1 MQHKPRR
8 LGPLIVPVLLV
19 AICARAAGA
28 ALGADE
34 IIKQHL
40 QSLGS
45 PEARTAK
52 SRVVEGSAI
61 YKLLVGG
68 SGQIQGKAVLVS
80 EKQKLHLLLKVNAN
94 EYRGEQF
101 ICDGERTNV
110 AGTYADKTRSEFGE
124 FVRTQDVMLREGL
137 LGGVLSTAWPM
148 LDADVRKAKVNYEG
162 EKRVE
167 NRQLQV
173 LRYRPKKA
181 TDLIIFLYFDPE
193 TFRHV
198 MTSYELTIRPTV
210 VSEIKN
216 ARQQEIR
223 YRIEERFGDFKVVDG
238 LTLPSHYDLRFTE
251 ELQNGFTKSL
261 EWDVTTT
268 RVLNNVSL
276 DPRNFQF

>member
-1 MQHKPRR
+1 
-8 LGPLIVPVLLV
+8 VLLV

-80 EKQKLHLLLKVNAN
+80 ERQKLHLLLKVNAN

-210 VSEIKN
+210 VSEIEN

>member
-1 MQHKPRR
+1 
-8 LGPLIVPVLLV
+8 
-19 AICARAAGA
+19 
-28 ALGADE
+28 
-34 IIKQHL
+34 
-40 QSLGS
+40 
-45 PEARTAK
+45 
-52 SRVVEGSAI
+52 
-61 YKLLVGG
+61 
-68 SGQIQGKAVLVS
+68 
-80 EKQKLHLLLKVNAN
+80 
-94 EYRGEQF
+94 
-101 ICDGERTNV
+101 
-110 AGTYADKTRSEFGE
+110 
-124 FVRTQDVMLREGL
+124 MLREGL
-137 LGGVLSTAWPM
+137 LGGVLSAAWPM

-181 TDLIIFLYFDPE
+181 TDLISFLYFDPE

-210 VSEIKN
+210 VSEINN
-216 ARQQEIR
+216 ARQQETR
-223 YRIEERFGDFKVVDG
+223 YRIEERFSEFKVVDG

-261 EWDVTTT
+261 EWDITTT

>member
-1 MQHKPRR
+1 MR
-8 LGPLIVPVLLV
+8 LSSSICSRWDPLKLVPLSRASSRALRSTSFWSEDPGRFR
-19 AICARAAGA
+19 AKQFWFLRSRNYICSSKSTQTNIAAS
-28 ALGADE
+28 
-34 IIKQHL
+34 
-40 QSLGS
+40 SLFVM
-45 PEARTAK
+45 A
-52 SRVVEGSAI
+52 
-61 YKLLVGG
+61 
-68 SGQIQGKAVLVS
+68 
-80 EKQKLHLLLKVNAN
+80 
-94 EYRGEQF
+94 
-101 ICDGERTNV
+101 RTNV

>member
-1 MQHKPRR
+1 M
-8 LGPLIVPVLLV
+8 PVLLV

>member
-1 MQHKPRR
+1 MLRR
-8 LGPLIVPVLLV
+8 KTQLALMILPILGLV
-19 AICARAAGA
+19 VCSTAAA
-28 ALGADE
+28 VSRSADE
-34 IIKQHL
+34 IVKQHL

-80 EKQKLHLLLKVNAN
+80 ERQKLHLLLKVNAN

>member
-1 MQHKPRR
+1 MGRKAR
-8 LGPLIVPVLLV
+8 LALMILPMLGLAV
-19 AICARAAGA
+19 CSTAAGVSRS
-28 ALGADE
+28 ADE
-34 IIKQHL
+34 IVKQHL

-45 PEARTAK
+45 PEARAAK
-52 SRVVEGSAI
+52 SRVVEASAT

-80 EKQKLHLLLKVNAN
+80 EEKKLHLLLKVNAN

-148 LDADVRKAKVNYEG
+148 LNLDARKAKVGYEG
-162 EKRVE
+162 EKKID
-167 NRQLQV
+167 NRQL
-173 LRYRPKKA
+173 LTLSYRPKKA
-181 TDLIIFLYFDPE
+181 TDLLIFLYFDPE

-198 MTSYELTIRPTV
+198 MTSYELTIHPTIV
-210 VSEIKN
+210 APETAN
-216 ARQQEIR
+216 PRQQETR
-223 YRIEERFGDFKVVDG
+223 YRIEERFSDFKVVDG
-238 LTLPSHYDLRFTE
+238 LTLPSHYDLRFTQ

-261 EWDVTTT
+261 EWDITTT